1 MLYHLLML
9 KLFHYKEGLIMELSQ
24 EQIQELLR
32 LKTLVDSDDI
42 RYKEIIKKT
51 LIENELLIYL
61 LNNKDLQD
69 AEADPSDY
77 LGINILPYY
86 IIDPTQHNVQNFI
99 CYETETRELERYN
112 SKMKMQRII
121 FYVLCE
127 EKNNIEK
134 KTGIAR
140 HDLIAA
146 LLIDMFNWTN
156 LFTNNIHI
164 VSDIPSVVDNDY
176 ACRTLIFETTTDNN
190 LAKTKNGVTSMLN
203 RNVYASKS
211 EN

>member
-1 MLYHLLML
+1 
-9 KLFHYKEGLIMELSQ
+9 MELTQ
-24 EQIQELLR
+24 EQLQELR
-32 LKTLVDSDDI
+32 DYKKLVDSDDI
-42 RYKEIIKKT
+42 RFKEIIKKT
-51 LIENELLIYL
+51 LIENPLIIYL
-61 LNNKDLQD
+61 LNNKEL
-69 AEADPSDY
+69 ENVGADPSDY

-86 IIDPTQHNVQNFI
+86 QIKPTQHNVQNYI

-112 SKMKMQRII
+112 SNMKLQRVI

-146 LLIDMFNWTN
+146 ILINTFNWSN
-156 LFTNNIHI
+156 LFTNKIHI

-176 ACRTLIFETTTDNN
+176 ACRTLIFEMTTDNN
-190 LAKTKNGVTSMLN
+190 LAKTVNGITAMNN
-203 RNVYASKS
+203 RSIGTK
-211 EN
+211 